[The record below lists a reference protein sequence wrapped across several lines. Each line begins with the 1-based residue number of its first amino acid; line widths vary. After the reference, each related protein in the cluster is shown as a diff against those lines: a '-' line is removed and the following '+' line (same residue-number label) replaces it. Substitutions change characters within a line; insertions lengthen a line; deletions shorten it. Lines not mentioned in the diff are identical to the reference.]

1 MCVTALR
8 VFYLAV
14 LLSALS
20 DSLYGISCAQV
31 FFYYQTYHNS
41 DPFYIRVL
49 VRLFAMCPS
58 ANSSGQ

>member
-49 VRLFAMCPS
+49 VRPFAMCPS